1 MRIEFHLICEG
12 GEKVVTRDVQPNEAS
27 RTLDALMREHS
38 AKEGFFRK
46 ERR

>member
-1 MRIEFHLICEG
+1 MRIEFHLICED
-12 GEKVVTRDVQPNEAS
+12 GERIVIRDVQPNEAS
-27 RTLDALMREHS
+27 KTLDALMKEHS